1 LIAGAMLMTE
11 YCGRA
16 KATSEMLQ
24 DGWLKSGDI
33 GRLDDR
39 GYLHVVDRKKNIVIS
54 GGENISCSEVES
66 ALAELADVEDAA
78 AFSVPDERLGEKLVL
93 AVVPRSKVTITDQLL
108 IAYLAQ
114 KLAAYKIPQ
123 SFIFMEQLPR
133 NASGK
138 VLRHEL
144 QAKFKRQNTE
154 HG

>member
-1 LIAGAMLMTE
+1 MLMTE

-33 GRLDDR
+33 GRMDER

-66 ALAELADVEDAA
+66 ALAELTDVEDAA

-108 IAYLAQ
+108 MAYLAQ

-138 VLRHEL
+138 ALRHEL
-144 QAKFKRQNTE
+144 QAKFKLQNIE

>member
-1 LIAGAMLMTE
+1 MDE
-11 YCGRA
+11 
-16 KATSEMLQ
+16 
-24 DGWLKSGDI
+24 
-33 GRLDDR
+33 R

-66 ALAELADVEDAA
+66 ALAELTDVEDAA

-93 AVVPRSKVTITDQLL
+93 AVVPRNKVTITDQLL
-108 IAYLAQ
+108 MAYLAE

-144 QAKFKRQNTE
+144 QAKFKRLHTKQ
-154 HG
+154 G